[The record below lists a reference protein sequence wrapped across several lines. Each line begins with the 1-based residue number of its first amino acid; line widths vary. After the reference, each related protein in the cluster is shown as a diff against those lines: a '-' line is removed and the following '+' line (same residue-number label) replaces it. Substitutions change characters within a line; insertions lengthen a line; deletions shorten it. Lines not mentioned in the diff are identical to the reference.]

1 MSGPSLPSPT
11 TSPGRAAR
19 VKPNATR
26 QIVWLTV
33 GAIALY
39 VGIRQLP
46 TGTNLSHLD
55 FRVAGGNSIEFC
67 DPANPQ
73 FIPVVAVRS
82 PVSMN
87 VTPLN
92 GAPQQGRRVQA
103 VATLATASGK
113 PIAPPD
119 LLLAHTEKLHLLI
132 FDPELRDYQH
142 VHPSPGKTDG
152 EWAFTFVPHRLGKY
166 RVFADF
172 TPAATG
178 RGLYASADLDVLEG
192 NDKSTTTIAN
202 EREPAGAEGKT
213 GAGDVVQDG
222 LIFRLKPAVLPLKSR
237 VMSDFEFSVVRQDG
251 AAVQLQPV
259 MDAFAHLVAIDRERS
274 GFAHLHPA
282 QLVPAD
288 GETAAYSNLQFK
300 VLIPKAGR
308 YVIWSQVRVEGREY
322 YVPFWFEVVNG

>member
-1 MSGPSLPSPT
+1 MSGTPFPPPVVLPPRVDSPKPSPT
-11 TSPGRAAR
+11 
-19 VKPNATR
+19 R
-26 QIVWLTV
+26 QIIWLTV
-33 GAIALY
+33 VAIALY

-82 PVSMN
+82 PVS
-87 VTPLN
+87 LN
-92 GAPQQGRRVQA
+92 LATGDGAPKSGQLVQA
-103 VATLATASGK
+103 VATLTTASGK

-142 VHPSPGKTDG
+142 VHPLPGKKPGD
-152 EWAFTFVPHRLGKY
+152 WAFSFVPHRSGTY

-178 RGLYASADLDVLEG
+178 RGLYASADLVIVASNDQPTTPAESGSAGTEG
-192 NDKSTTTIAN
+192 V
-202 EREPAGAEGKT
+202 GAQGS
-213 GAGDVVQDG
+213 VVQDG
-222 LIFRLKPAVLPLKSR
+222 LVFRLKPVALPLKSR
-237 VMSDFEFSVVRQDG
+237 AMSDFEFSVERQDG
-251 AAVQLQPV
+251 APVQLQPV

-282 QLVPAD
+282 QLVSPD
-288 GETAAYSNLQFK
+288 GKTTAYSKLQFK

-308 YVIWSQVRVEGREY
+308 YVIWSQVRVEGRDY
-322 YVPFWFEVVNG
+322 YAPFWFEVVNG